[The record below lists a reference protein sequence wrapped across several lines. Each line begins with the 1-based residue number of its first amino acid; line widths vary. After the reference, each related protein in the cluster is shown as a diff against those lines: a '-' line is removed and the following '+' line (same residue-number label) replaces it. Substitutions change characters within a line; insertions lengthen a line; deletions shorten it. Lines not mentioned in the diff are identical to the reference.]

1 MNAPVLAQTAPARTG
16 PAWQPAVMPIAVGAL
31 LLCLLFNQDVTVAV
45 QTWIDSTAY
54 NHCFLVIP
62 IAAYLLWERKAE
74 LANLA
79 PDPMPAA
86 VVLGIPV
93 ALVWLA
99 AERLGVMEGRQLA
112 VVTFLQVLFLA
123 VLGRRLYWA
132 ACGPLLYLYFL
143 VPFGDFLTPKLQ
155 DVTTWFIRH
164 GLDILHIPAYIDG
177 YVIEIPQGTFF
188 VAEACAGLRFL
199 IASIAFGCLY
209 ALMMYR
215 SPVRRGVFILASI
228 IVPII
233 ANGFRGLGIVAL
245 GYVLGSAQA
254 AATDHVLY
262 GWMFFSIVILML
274 IALGLPFREDTLPV
288 EPPTPALPGPPM
300 SPGRGLS
307 AVALVVGLAAIGP
320 ILTLALAQAAG
331 AVTTPANLPVAEGCS
346 TVPPPPA
353 AAVAVTQQQT
363 LHVVCAGEAYDIAWQ
378 ALSPHATAGRLM
390 AVRRRM
396 IRPVLAGEDLT
407 QAWLPADGGTRPWLI
422 MQADDPAYVVA
433 VAVWVNGVA
442 TRPGLGMRMRMAID
456 SLMGTNHMPMV
467 VTVTPAIAWESANRA
482 QTLAAA
488 AGVRGFLQD
497 RPGIDDAVGALTAV
511 QGAGQ

>member
-1 MNAPVLAQTAPARTG
+1 MSAPVLTQSAPLSTR
-16 PAWQPAVMPIAVGAL
+16 PAWLPAVWPVAVGAL
-31 LLCLLFNQDVTVAV
+31 LLGLLFNQEVAAAV

-74 LANLA
+74 LVNIA

-99 AERLGVMEGRQLA
+99 AERLGILEGRQLA
-112 VVTFLQVLFLA
+112 ALTFLQLLFLA

-143 VPFGDFLTPKLQ
+143 VPFGDFLTPRLQ

-164 GLDILHIPAYIDG
+164 GLAILHIPAYIDG

-215 SPVRRGVFILASI
+215 SPVRRGVYIVASI

-233 ANGFRGLGIVAL
+233 ANGFRGLGIVVL

-274 IALGLPFREDTLPV
+274 IALGLPFREDTLPID
-288 EPPTPALPGPPM
+288 PPAPALPGPPI
-300 SPGRGLS
+300 SLGRGFS
-307 AVALVVGLAAIGP
+307 AAAIVVVLAAIGP
-320 ILTLALAQAAG
+320 GLTLGLAQAAG
-331 AVTTPANLPVAEGCS
+331 TVSAPPVMPLAEGCT

-353 AAVAVTQQQT
+353 SPPNATNQQT
-363 LHVVCAGEAYDIAWQ
+363 LHVVCGGEAFEIAWQ
-378 ALSPHATAGRLM
+378 ALPPRATAGTLM
-390 AVRRRM
+390 TIRRRM
-396 IRPVLAGEDLT
+396 IRPVLSEDLT
-407 QAWLPADGGTRPWLI
+407 QSWLGSGGESRPWLI
-422 MQADDPAYVVA
+422 MQADEPAYALA
-433 VAVWVNGVA
+433 VGVWVDGVP

-456 SLMGTNHMPMV
+456 SMVGSSHVPMV
-467 VTVTPAIAWESANRA
+467 VTITPAVAWDTASP
-482 QTLAAA
+482 QGLQDAAA
-488 AGVRGFLQD
+488 ALRSFLQRHPEFD
-497 RPGIDDAVGALTAV
+497 SAVGAVTAV
-511 QGAGQ
+511 H

>member
-1 MNAPVLAQTAPARTG
+1 MSAPVLAQTAPLRTR
-16 PAWQPAVMPIAVGAL
+16 PAWQPAVWPVAVGAL
-31 LLCLLFNQDVTVAV
+31 LLGLLFNREVVAAV

-74 LANLA
+74 LVNIA

-99 AERLGVMEGRQLA
+99 AERLGIMEGRQLA
-112 VVTFLQVLFLA
+112 VLTLLQLLFLV

-132 ACGPLLYLYFL
+132 ASGPLLYLYFL

-155 DVTTWFIRH
+155 DITTWFVRH
-164 GLDILHIPAYIDG
+164 GLAVLHIPAYIDG
-177 YVIEIPQGTFF
+177 YIIEIPQGTFF

-199 IASIAFGCLY
+199 IASLAFGCLY

-215 SPVRRGVFILASI
+215 SPVRRIVFIVASI

-233 ANGFRGLGIVAL
+233 ANGFRALGIVSL

-262 GWMFFSIVILML
+262 GWMFFSIVILLL

-288 EPPTPALPGPPM
+288 GPPPPTSPRPPM
-300 SPGRGLS
+300 SLGRGFS
-307 AVALVVGLAAIGP
+307 AVALVMVLAAIGP
-320 ILTLALAQAAG
+320 GLTAALAQVG
-331 AVTTPANLPVAEGCS
+331 RSVTVPPAIPLAQGCT
-346 TVPPPPA
+346 TVPPPPTGSSA
-353 AAVAVTQQQT
+353 ATDEQT
-363 LHVVCAGEAYDIAWQ
+363 LHVVCGGTAFDIAWH
-378 ALSPHATAGRLM
+378 ALPPRATAGTLM

-396 IRPVLAGEDLT
+396 IHAAISEDSSQSWLASDR
-407 QAWLPADGGTRPWLI
+407 APRPWLI
-422 MQADDPAYVVA
+422 MQTDDPPYALA
-433 VAVWVNGVA
+433 VSVWVDGAPV
-442 TRPGLGMRMRMAID
+442 RPSFGMRVRMAID
-456 SLMGTNHMPMV
+456 SLTGTNHMPMV
-467 VTVTPAIAWESANRA
+467 VTVTPAIAWDTASRKE
-482 QTLAAA
+482 LADAVAA
-488 AGVRGFLQD
+488 LQSFLQQHPEMD
-497 RPGIDDAVGALTAV
+497 SAVGAATAV
-511 QGAGQ
+511 H